1 MLAAATLAALA
12 LAFQC
17 WGRHLYN
24 YRVRERGIEIVVL
37 GRIVAWRLR
46 FDDITSIRK
55 VSFVETWRFRD
66 PAVVFS
72 LRLGNRLW
80 GDGALVQ
87 RRRGCLRAV
96 LMSPD
101 DVEAFV
107 ADGNRGLRGGGDQ

>member
-1 MLAAATLAALA
+1 MALMLAAATLAALA
-12 LAFQC
+12 SAFQC
-17 WGRHLYN
+17 WGR
-24 YRVRERGIEIVVL
+24 
-37 GRIVAWRLR
+37 
-46 FDDITSIRK
+46 SIRK
-55 VSFVETWRFRD
+55 VSFAETWRFRD

-87 RRRGCLRAV
+87 LRRGCLRAV